1 MNKHSII
8 TTIAIIVIIIPFAV
22 SGWNIFGMQHMEY
35 RWNGPGLFSFF
46 ALSNSGNVEFCNAM
60 PFWTSFEKFEVQT
73 FYEEKY
79 IGTFTVKPL
88 TVNPLSSTIQEG
100 VFSSEQ
106 IASAQHIFMSMDFEF
121 DGGDIRLDP
130 NNLVVVIHTE
140 TPIIGIIPYSSTTQM
155 SGFDFDKI
163 MNAED
168 LSCD

>member
-1 MNKHSII
+1 MTASAII